1 MSGFRLY
8 FFCLIKKN
16 ETKKD
21 TASIPNA
28 KIVSK
33 KKTFLDPTILIFKTQ
48 IRFTNQYICKKINHK
63 MTLHIETPAL
73 LFSATSL
80 ILLAYTNRFLTIAQI
95 IRSLK
100 KTYDE
105 QHNKSILL
113 EIKNLNLR
121 LTLIRY
127 MQLFGVLS
135 LFLSVFAMLLLFF
148 QIQLFGI
155 YLFGGS
161 LLCLLVSLGIS
172 FWEISI
178 SVHALRLHLS
188 DLTAKTKR
196 D

>member
-1 MSGFRLY
+1 
-8 FFCLIKKN
+8 
-16 ETKKD
+16 
-21 TASIPNA
+21 
-28 KIVSK
+28 
-33 KKTFLDPTILIFKTQ
+33 
-48 IRFTNQYICKKINHK
+48 

-105 QHNKSILL
+105 GQNKSILL

-127 MQLFGVLS
+127 MQMFGVLC
-135 LFLSVFAMLLLFF
+135 LFLSVFAMLFLFLEL
-148 QIQLFGI
+148 QIFGI
-155 YLFGGS
+155 YLFGISMLS
-161 LLCLLVSLGIS
+161 LLISLGIS

-178 SVHALRLHLS
+178 SVDALRLHLS
-188 DLTAKTKR
+188 DLLDNEREK
-196 D
+196 

>member
-1 MSGFRLY
+1 
-8 FFCLIKKN
+8 
-16 ETKKD
+16 
-21 TASIPNA
+21 
-28 KIVSK
+28 
-33 KKTFLDPTILIFKTQ
+33 
-48 IRFTNQYICKKINHK
+48 
-63 MTLHIETPAL
+63 MTLSIETPAL

-105 QHNKSILL
+105 EANKSILI

-135 LFLSVFAMLLLFF
+135 LFLSVFGMLILF
-148 QIQLFGI
+148 IEWQLIGI
-155 YLFGGS
+155 YIFGVS
-161 LLCLLVSLGIS
+161 LLSLLISLGIS

-178 SVHALRLHLS
+178 SVKALHVHLS
-188 DLTAKTKR
+188 DLLDTENAKN
-196 D
+196 